1 MQIKKLS
8 PKMVRVALMVSA
20 LATVS
25 AASSLLGQQAQVPAL
40 AVPAAPAPAPAPTSV
55 AVAPA
60 PRSSALFERTDA
72 DAPTIASAQAAND
85 AAMAGGSHTIV
96 VSTLVLVLAIVILVL
111 LIA

>member
-25 AASSLLGQQAQVPAL
+25 AASSLLGQQTQVPAL
-40 AVPAAPAPAPAPTSV
+40 AVPAAPAPAPTSV

>member
-8 PKMVRVALMVSA
+8 PKLVRVALMVSA

-25 AASSLLGQQAQVPAL
+25 ASSSLLGQQAQVPAL
-40 AVPAAPAPAPAPTSV
+40 AAPAALAP
-55 AVAPA
+55 APA

-72 DAPTIASAQAAND
+72 NAPTIASAQVANE

>member
-40 AVPAAPAPAPAPTSV
+40 AVPAAPAPAPTSV

>member
-25 AASSLLGQQAQVPAL
+25 AASSLPGQQAQVPAL
-40 AVPAAPAPAPAPTSV
+40 AAPAAPVPAPTPA

-72 DAPTIASAQAAND
+72 NAPTIASAQVAND
-85 AAMAGGSHTIV
+85 AAMADGSHTIV